1 MTKTSILEFL
11 PAVTYGGPNIWHR
24 RPVIEQSVNAVGAAR
39 QRPCMVDG
47 MLERFFGLLGPV
59 IAHAQTSGQSTRIVE
74 RIVQAHSMLEALAM
88 LALELQ
94 TIEGMEANFFHT
106 QYDAGDSGRIILEF
120 EEAAI
125 GRESLEIARRCTLA
139 AIEGTPLDV
148 PEQLRN
154 LRNLSERVCLG
165 PSTRAIYRAA
175 RRRNIYARRMN
186 IESLVQL
193 GQGKLEGMAFASN
206 EQIEGAVTT
215 ILQGIGEDPARE
227 GLLRTPS
234 RVAKMYAELTAGYRI
249 DPVALIN
256 DAIFSVDYDEMVLVK
271 DIDFYSMC
279 EHHMLPFMGR
289 VHVAY
294 LPNGKVIG
302 LSKIPRIVEMFARRL
317 QVQERMTVEIADFI
331 NQALQPQGVAVVA
344 EGIHMCS
351 VMRGVKKANAKMVTS
366 AMRGRFRSDPRT
378 RAEFMSHID
387 RAGGHE

>member
-1 MTKTSILEFL
+1 MT
-11 PAVTYGGPNIWHR
+11 
-24 RPVIEQSVNAVGAAR
+24 
-39 QRPCMVDG
+39 
-47 MLERFFGLLGPV
+47 
-59 IAHAQTSGQSTRIVE
+59 STKP
-74 RIVQAHSMLEALAM
+74 
-88 LALELQ
+88 
-94 TIEGMEANFFHT
+94 TNG
-106 QYDAGDSGRIILEF
+106 DAGAL
-120 EEAAI
+120 
-125 GRESLEIARRCTLA
+125 LKH
-139 AIEGTPLDV
+139 
-148 PEQLRN
+148 
-154 LRNLSERVCLG
+154 LSED
-165 PSTRAIYRAA
+165 
-175 RRRNIYARRMN
+175 ND
-186 IESLVQL
+186 LVQL

-351 VMRGVKKANAKMVTS
+351 VMRGVKKANAKMITS
-366 AMRGRFRSDPRT
+366 AMRGVFRSDPKT
-378 RAEFMSHID
+378 RAEFMGHVDRSHD
-387 RAGGHE
+387 HE